1 MEEQTK
7 KSKLGLIIPII
18 VAIVLVAV
26 FVYLDYKKPHT
37 EPEDTDQT
45 QEDPKEQ
52 KDKEA
57 IRPQPISPSEN
68 PRREEELDP
77 RLGCAG
83 PVNIKPETLKEPD
96 KEWIINKNGKTFAS
110 LGKYRITAPS
120 YLVFDIPKIWLYFF
134 SEKLS
139 DRENNLYGL
148 EQSYVSGISLIVN
161 DFERKISLGGEKYMF
176 IELDDFPFG
185 DLYPYDREV
194 VLDFEI
200 IIELECNNLDKDTC
214 LDNEGNSLNFIN
226 NADIQ
231 SQIRIFAVGCQEF
244 TNDLVTDAI
253 VKY

>member
-18 VAIVLVAV
+18 IAIILVAV
-26 FVYLDYKKPHT
+26 FVYLDYKKPFT
-37 EPEDTDQT
+37 EPEDIDQT
-45 QEDPKEQ
+45 QEDQKEQ
-52 KDKEA
+52 EDKEA

-68 PRREEELDP
+68 PRRGEELDP

-83 PVNIKPETLKEPD
+83 PVNIKPETLEEPD
-96 KEWIINKNGKTFAS
+96 KEWIINKNGKTFVS

-120 YLVFDIPKIWLYFF
+120 YLVFDIPKIWLYFL

-139 DRENNLYGL
+139 DRDDGFYGL
-148 EQSYVSGISLIVN
+148 ERSYVSGISLMVN
-161 DFERKISLGGEKYMF
+161 DFERKINLGGEKYMF

-194 VLDFEI
+194 FLDFEI

-214 LDNEGNSLNFIN
+214 LNNEGNSLNFIN

-244 TNDLVTDAI
+244 TNDLV
-253 VKY
+253 